1 MKKLLTILTAVVM
14 TLTALFSGISWA
26 DTEGQERET
35 GKHSGRITIVFSHDM
50 HSHLEKFGR
59 IKTVI
64 DEERSKNP
72 ATFVLDGGDFSMGT
86 PYQTI
91 FKKEASELRMM
102 GKVGYDATTLGNHE
116 FDYRSKGVSEML
128 HSAVASGDR
137 LPAVVVSNIDWKA
150 TSEEK
155 ELKEDAERF
164 REALQAYGAEQE
176 YLTFT
181 RGGAKIAV
189 FGMMGKEAASYAPES
204 GTYFKDPAET
214 AQKIVDKIKEKEKAD
229 LIICLSHG
237 GTSDNPDDS
246 EDEILAEN
254 VEGIDMILSAHSHTV
269 LEKPVVIN
277 DTVIVSAGQY
287 NRNLGI
293 VSFEEKKGEYVL
305 GEYRLKPLDESVSED
320 AATAAETEK
329 FKALVDQ
336 YYFGKYGY
344 GWDDVLVN
352 NPVAFTDI
360 EKFGEKQG
368 EDTLGNLIADS
379 YIYGVKEAE
388 GSDYEYVSLAVA
400 PSGVIRGSFDKGEIT
415 VSDAFNALSLGTGKD
430 GIAGYPLVSVYLTGK
445 ELKLAAEID
454 ISVSE
459 LMSPAR
465 LYCSGLY
472 YTYNPHRMI
481 LNRAYDIKVKDSAGN
496 LKEPEDDKL
505 YRVVADLYSAQMLG
519 TVNSMSYG
527 LLSVVPKDKDGNE
540 IEDYE
545 EHIIYLRD
553 GRELKE
559 WYALAGYLSELSPD
573 ELTEKYE
580 KPEGRKILCSSRS
593 IGNFL
598 KQPNRFF
605 FMITGIIAAAAA
617 VVILTAVFAAR
628 KIRKR
633 RGSRKK
639 ELM

>member
-1 MKKLLTILTAVVM
+1 MKKLLMTLTAVVM
-14 TLTALFSGISWA
+14 MLTALFSGISWA
-26 DTEGQERET
+26 DTDGQEQKGRKNRE
-35 GKHSGRITIVFSHDM
+35 KITIVFSHDM
-50 HSHLEKFGR
+50 HSHLEKFSR

-64 DEERSKNP
+64 DEEKSKNS

-116 FDYRSKGVSEML
+116 FDYRSKGVSMML
-128 HSAVASGDR
+128 QSAAASGDR
-137 LPAVVVSNIDWKA
+137 LPAMVVSNIDWKA
-150 TSEEK
+150 TLEEK

-164 REALQAYGAEQE
+164 EEALKAYGAEQE

-229 LIICLSHG
+229 LIICLSHS

-246 EDEILAEN
+246 EDEILAEH

-269 LEKPVVIN
+269 LDEPIVID
-277 DTVIVSAGQY
+277 DTVVVSAGQY

-293 VSFEEKKGEYVL
+293 VSFEKQKGEYVL
-305 GEYRLKPLDESVSED
+305 GEYRLKPLDESVGED
-320 AATAAETEK
+320 AAIVAETEK
-329 FKALVDQ
+329 FKALVDRH
-336 YYFGKYGY
+336 YFGKYGY
-344 GWDDVLVN
+344 AWDDVLVN

-360 EKFGEKQG
+360 EKFGEEQG

-388 GSDYEYVSLAVA
+388 GSDYEPVSLAVA
-400 PSGVIRGSFDKGEIT
+400 PSGVIRGSFEKGKIT

-472 YTYNPHRMI
+472 YTYNPNRMI
-481 LNRAYDIKVKDSAGN
+481 LNRAYDVKVKDSDGN
-496 LKEPEDDKL
+496 VREPEDDKL

-545 EHIIYLRD
+545 DHIIYLKD

-580 KPEGRKILCSSRS
+580 KPEGRKVLCSSRS
-593 IGNFL
+593 IGNLL
-598 KQPNRFF
+598 KQPNQFF
-605 FMITGIIAAAAA
+605 FMITGIIATAFA
-617 VVILTAVFAAR
+617 VVILSAIFVVR

-633 RGSRKK
+633 KSSKK
-639 ELM
+639 